1 MARVDFTP
9 QERARLDF
17 GQLTQHLVR
26 LVAATDI
33 EVAAMDIRRSDIAVR
48 VSFTRLAT
56 HPRYE

>member
-33 EVAAMDIRRSDIAVR
+33 EVAAMDIRRSDMRRTR
-48 VSFTRLAT
+48 VV
-56 HPRYE
+56 HPIGDSSAL